1 LLQSLRFCLQK
12 MNLAKMNI
20 TSYFQGIEFA
30 NPYYFL
36 FLLLIIPVAAWHFFF
51 RKRMQA
57 SFTVPSVVA
66 FEKIGKTWKI
76 RLRWLPGGL
85 LLLSYI
91 SFIVALS
98 RPQTAFRLSDV
109 QVEGVDIVLAL
120 DISGSMKAMDF
131 RPNRLEACKKVAE
144 EFILGRPT
152 DRIGLVVYA
161 GEAYTQCPVT
171 SDHSTLLGLLQK
183 VKFDIIEDGTAI
195 GDGLGT
201 AINRL
206 RESEAKS
213 KIIILLSDGVNN
225 RGYLDPYSA
234 AEIAKNMNI
243 KVYTI
248 GAGTNG
254 QAPYPTPYGT
264 AMMPTEIDERL
275 LQTIAQE
282 TGGKYFRATN
292 NDKLKAVY
300 EEIDK
305 MEKTILNETI
315 YEKKTDAFFPF
326 LFFGVLMLICH
337 LFLRYTVFRTNP

>member
-1 LLQSLRFCLQK
+1 
-12 MNLAKMNI
+12 MNPI
-20 TSYFQGIEFA
+20 TSYFQGNEFA
-30 NPYYFL
+30 NPYYL
-36 FLLLIIPVAAWHFFF
+36 LLLLLIIPVAAWLYFF

-57 SFTVPSVVA
+57 TFTVPTVVA
-66 FEKIGKTWKI
+66 FERIGKTSKI
-76 RLRWLPGGL
+76 RLRWLPVCL
-85 LLLSYI
+85 LLLAFI
-91 SFIVALS
+91 AFIVALA
-98 RPQTAFRLSDV
+98 RPQTASKLSDV
-109 QVEGVDIVLAL
+109 KVEGVDIVLAL

-171 SDHSTLLGLLQK
+171 SDHNTLLGLLQK

-225 RGYLDPYSA
+225 KGYLDPYSA
-234 AEIAKNMNI
+234 SEIAKNMNI

-264 AMMPTEIDERL
+264 VMTPTEIDERL
-275 LQTIAQE
+275 LQSIAQV

-315 YEKKTDAFFPF
+315 YENKADAFFPF
-326 LFFGVLMLICH
+326 LLLGVLLLIIY
-337 LFLRYTVFRTNP
+337 LPLRYTIFRTNP

>member
-1 LLQSLRFCLQK
+1 MTTLVSFFQS
-12 MNLAKMNI
+12 
-20 TSYFQGIEFA
+20 IEFA

-36 FLLLIIPVAAWHFFF
+36 LLLAIIPIVVWRYFF
-51 RKRMQA
+51 RKKMKVPL
-57 SFTVPSVVA
+57 SIPTTVV
-66 FEKIGKTWKI
+66 FNEIGKTWKM
-76 RLRWLPGGL
+76 RFRWVPVCL
-85 LLLSYI
+85 LTFAYLCFVVSL
-91 SFIVALS
+91 A
-98 RPQTAFRLSDV
+98 RPQSSFRLNNV
-109 QVEGVDIVLAL
+109 EVEGVDIVIAL

-171 SDHSTLLGLLQK
+171 SDHQTLLGMLQK

-201 AINRL
+201 AVNRL

-225 RGYLDPYSA
+225 SGYLDPYSA
-234 AEIAKNMNI
+234 AEIAQNMGI

-248 GAGTNG
+248 GVGTTG
-254 QAPYPTPYGT
+254 QAPHPTPYGT
-264 AMMPTEIDERL
+264 VMMPTEIDEKL
-275 LQTIAQE
+275 MQTIATQ
-282 TGGKYFRATN
+282 TNGKYFRATN
-292 NDKLKAVY
+292 NDKLKDIYA
-300 EEIDK
+300 EIDK

-315 YEKKTDAFFPF
+315 FENKTDAFF
-326 LFFGVLMLICH
+326 
-337 LFLRYTVFRTNP
+337 LFLLSGIMLLIAYILLKYTIFKISP

>member
-1 LLQSLRFCLQK
+1 
-12 MNLAKMNI
+12 
-20 TSYFQGIEFA
+20 
-30 NPYYFL
+30 
-36 FLLLIIPVAAWHFFF
+36 LLLIAYILF
-51 RKRMQA
+51 
-57 SFTVPSVVA
+57 VVA
-66 FEKIGKTWKI
+66 
-76 RLRWLPGGL
+76 L
-85 LLLSYI
+85 
-91 SFIVALS
+91 A
-98 RPQTAFRLSDV
+98 RPQTSFRLSDV
-109 QVEGVDIVLAL
+109 EVEGVDIVLAL

-144 EFILGRPT
+144 EFVMGRPT

-201 AINRL
+201 AVNRL

-225 RGYLDPYSA
+225 SGYMDPYSA

-264 AMMPTEIDERL
+264 QMIPTEIDEHL
-275 LQTIAQE
+275 LQTIATE
-282 TGGKYFRATN
+282 TGGKYFRATS

-315 YEKKTDAFFPF
+315 FENKADAFFPF
-326 LFFGVLMLICH
+326 LITGVIFLI
-337 LFLRYTVFRTNP
+337 LYLLLRYTVFRTSP

>member
-1 LLQSLRFCLQK
+1 
-12 MNLAKMNI
+12 MNI
-20 TSYFQGIEFA
+20 LTFFQSIEFA

-36 FLLLIIPVAAWHFFF
+36 LLLMIIPVAAWLYFF
-51 RKRMQA
+51 RRKMQT
-57 SFTVPSVVA
+57 SFTVPTTVP
-66 FEKIGKTWKI
+66 FKKIGKTWRV
-76 RLRWLPGGL
+76 RLRWIPACL
-85 LLLSYI
+85 LLLSFF
-91 SFIVALS
+91 SLVVALS
-98 RPQTAFRLSDV
+98 RPQTSFRLSDV
-109 QVEGVDIVLAL
+109 EVQGVDIVLAL

-144 EFILGRPT
+144 EFIKGRPT

-171 SDHSTLLGLLQK
+171 SDHNTLLGLLQK

-225 RGYLDPYSA
+225 SGYIDPYSA

-248 GAGTNG
+248 GAGTTG
-254 QAPYPTPYGT
+254 QAPYPTPYGNV
-264 AMMPTEIDERL
+264 MMNTEIDELL
-275 LQTIAQE
+275 LQNIAHE

-315 YEKKTDAFFPF
+315 FENKADLFFPF
-326 LFFGVLMLICH
+326 LLVGIFLLI
-337 LFLRYTVFRTNP
+337 LNITLRYTMFRTSP

>member
-1 LLQSLRFCLQK
+1 
-12 MNLAKMNI
+12 MNPI
-20 TSYFQGIEFA
+20 TTYFQGIEFA

-36 FLLLIIPVAAWHFFF
+36 LLLLIIPVVAWLYFF

-57 SFTVPSVVA
+57 SFTVPTTEVFRNMS
-66 FEKIGKTWKI
+66 KTWKI
-76 RLRWLPGGL
+76 RLRWLPVCF
-85 LLLSYI
+85 LLLSFV
-91 SFIVALS
+91 SLVVALA

-144 EFILGRPT
+144 EFIMGRPT

-171 SDHSTLLGLLQK
+171 SDHNTLLGLLHK

-225 RGYLDPYSA
+225 SGYIDPYSA

-275 LQTIAQE
+275 LQTIAKE

-315 YEKKTDAFFPF
+315 FENKADAFFPF
-326 LFFGVLMLICH
+326 LLVGVILLICNI
-337 LFLRYTVFRTNP
+337 LIRYTVFKINP

>member
-1 LLQSLRFCLQK
+1 
-12 MNLAKMNI
+12 MNTIIFFFQNI
-20 TSYFQGIEFA
+20 QFA
-30 NPYYFL
+30 NHYYFL
-36 FLLLIIPVAAWHFFF
+36 LLLVIIPVIAWKYFF
-51 RKRMQA
+51 RKKMQA
-57 SFTVPSVVA
+57 ALTVPTVVA
-66 FEKIGKTWKI
+66 IEKIRKTWKV
-76 RLRWLPGGL
+76 RLRWVPVCL
-85 LLLSYI
+85 LLLAYVA
-91 SFIVALS
+91 FIVALA
-98 RPQTAFRLSDV
+98 RPQSSFRLSDV
-109 QVEGVDIVLAL
+109 EVEGVDIVLAL
-120 DISGSMKAMDF
+120 DISGSMRAMDF
-131 RPNRLEACKKVAE
+131 RPNRMEACKKVAE

-171 SDHSTLLGLLQK
+171 SDHSTLLGLLKK

-225 RGYLDPYSA
+225 SGYLDPYSS

-254 QAPYPTPYGT
+254 QAPFPTPHGNV
-264 AMMPTEIDERL
+264 MMNTEIDERL
-275 LQTIAQE
+275 LQAIAQE

-315 YEKKTDAFFPF
+315 YENKADAFFPF
-326 LFFGVLMLICH
+326 LFIGVILLVIY

>member
-1 LLQSLRFCLQK
+1 MNTIVSFFQNLQFS
-12 MNLAKMNI
+12 
-20 TSYFQGIEFA
+20 
-30 NPYYFL
+30 NPYYFFL
-36 FLLLIIPVAAWHFFF
+36 LLLIIPIIAWKYFF
-51 RKRMQA
+51 RKKMQA
-57 SFTVPSVVA
+57 SLTVPTVVA
-66 FEKIGKTWKI
+66 IEKIRKTWKV
-76 RLRWLPGGL
+76 RFRWIPACL
-85 LLLSYI
+85 LLLAYI
-91 SFIVALS
+91 SFVVALA
-98 RPQTAFRLSDV
+98 RPQSTFRLSDV
-109 QVEGVDIVLAL
+109 EVEGVDIVLAL

-131 RPNRLEACKKVAE
+131 RPNRLEACKTVAE

-171 SDHSTLLGLLQK
+171 SDHSTLLGLLKK

-225 RGYLDPYSA
+225 SGYLDPYSS

-254 QAPYPTPYGT
+254 QAPYPTPFGNQ
-264 AMMPTEIDERL
+264 MVPTEIDERL
-275 LQTIAQE
+275 LQAIAQE

-315 YEKKTDAFFPF
+315 FENKAEVFFPF
-326 LFFGVLMLICH
+326 LFIGVILLIIY
-337 LFLRYTVFRTNP
+337 LLLRYTVFKTNP

>member
-1 LLQSLRFCLQK
+1 
-12 MNLAKMNI
+12 MNTI
-20 TSYFQGIEFA
+20 TSFFQGIEFE
-30 NPYYFL
+30 NPYCFL
-36 FLLLIIPVAAWHFFF
+36 LLLLIIPIVAWKYFF
-51 RKRMQA
+51 RKKMQA
-57 SFTVPSVVA
+57 SFTVPTVA
-66 FEKIGKTWKI
+66 AIEKIGQTWKV
-76 RLRWLPGGL
+76 RLFWIPHCL
-85 LLLSYI
+85 LILAFVSI
-91 SFIVALS
+91 VVALS
-98 RPQTAFRLSDV
+98 RPQTSFRLSDV
-109 QVEGVDIVLAL
+109 EVEGVDIVLAI

-144 EFILGRPT
+144 EFVLGRPT

-171 SDHSTLLGLLQK
+171 SDHNTLLGLLNN

-225 RGYLDPYSA
+225 RGYIDPYSA

-264 AMMPTEIDERL
+264 QMMITEIDEQL
-275 LQTIAQE
+275 LKAIALQ

-315 YEKKTDAFFPF
+315 YENKVDAFFKF
-326 LFFGVLMLICH
+326 LFAGVIFLIFY
-337 LFLRYTVFRTNP
+337 LLLRYTVYKTNP

>member
-1 LLQSLRFCLQK
+1 
-12 MNLAKMNI
+12 MNNI
-20 TSYFQGIEFA
+20 TSFFQNIQFA

-36 FLLLIIPVAAWHFFF
+36 LLLLIIPVAVWLYFF
-51 RKRMQA
+51 RKKMQA
-57 SFTVPSVVA
+57 SFTVPTAVA
-66 FEKIGKTWKI
+66 FEKISKTWKV
-76 RLRWLPGGL
+76 RLRWLPLSL
-85 LLLSYI
+85 LVLTFI
-91 SFIVALS
+91 SLIIALA
-98 RPQTAFRLSDV
+98 RPQTSFRLSDV
-109 QVEGVDIVLAL
+109 EVEGVDIVLAL
-120 DISGSMKAMDF
+120 DISGSMRAMDF
-131 RPNRLEACKKVAE
+131 RPNRMEACKKVAE
-144 EFILGRPT
+144 EFVLGRPT

-171 SDHSTLLGLLQK
+171 SDHNTLLGLLKK
-183 VKFDIIEDGTAI
+183 VRFDIIEDGTAI

-225 RGYLDPYSA
+225 SGYLDPYSA

-248 GAGTNG
+248 GCGTNG

-264 AMMPTEIDERL
+264 QMINTEIDERL
-275 LQTIAQE
+275 LKTIAQE

-315 YEKKTDAFFPF
+315 FENRADAFFIF
-326 LFFGVLMLICH
+326 LFIGVIFFIVYL
-337 LFLRYTVFRTNP
+337 LFRYTVFRTSP

>member
-1 LLQSLRFCLQK
+1 
-12 MNLAKMNI
+12 MNNI
-20 TSYFQGIEFA
+20 TLFFQSIEFA

-36 FLLLIIPVAAWHFFF
+36 LLLLIIPVAAWQYFF

-57 SFTVPSVVA
+57 PLTVPTAVA
-66 FEKIGKTWKI
+66 FEKVRKTWKV
-76 RLRWLPGGL
+76 RLRWLPACL
-85 LLLSYI
+85 LLLAYV

-98 RPQTAFRLSDV
+98 RPQTAFRLSNV
-109 QVEGVDIVLAL
+109 EVEGVDIVIAI

-131 RPNRLEACKKVAE
+131 RPNRLEACKQVAQ

-171 SDHSTLLGLLQK
+171 SDHNTLLGLLQK
-183 VKFDIIEDGTAI
+183 VRFDIIEDGTAI

-225 RGYLDPYSA
+225 SGYLDPYSA
-234 AEIAKNMNI
+234 AEIAKNMGI

-248 GAGTNG
+248 GVGTIG
-254 QAPYPTPYGT
+254 QALFPTPYGNI
-264 AMMPTEIDERL
+264 MMQTEIDERL
-275 LQTIAQE
+275 LETIARE
-282 TGGKYFRATN
+282 SGGKYFRATN
-292 NDKLKAVY
+292 NDKLKAIY
-300 EEIDK
+300 TEIDK

-315 YEKKTDAFFPF
+315 FENKADAFFPF
-326 LFFGVLMLICH
+326 LLIGVILLIFY
-337 LFLRYTVFRTNP
+337 LLLRYTVFRTYP

>member
-1 LLQSLRFCLQK
+1 
-12 MNLAKMNI
+12 MNNI
-20 TSYFQGIEFA
+20 ITYFQSIEFA

-36 FLLLIIPVAAWHFFF
+36 LLLLIIPVAVWQYFF
-51 RKRMQA
+51 RKKMQA
-57 SFTVPSVVA
+57 AITVPTAVA
-66 FEKIGKTWKI
+66 FEKIRKTWKV
-76 RLRWLPGGL
+76 RLRWLPAFL
-85 LLLSYI
+85 LFLAYI
-91 SFIVALS
+91 SFIVALA
-98 RPQTAFRLSDV
+98 RPQTSFRLSDV
-109 QVEGVDIVLAL
+109 EVEGVDIVIAL

-171 SDHSTLLGLLQK
+171 SDHGTLLGLLQK
-183 VKFDIIEDGTAI
+183 VKFDIIDDGTAI

-225 RGYLDPYSA
+225 SGYLDPHSA
-234 AEIAKNMNI
+234 AEIAKDMGI

-248 GAGTNG
+248 GVGTTG
-254 QAPYPTPYGT
+254 QAPFPTPYGT
-264 AMMPTEIDERL
+264 AMVPTEIDERL
-275 LQTIAQE
+275 LQTIAKL

-292 NDKLKAVY
+292 NAKLKDIY
-300 EEIDK
+300 TEIDK

-315 YEKKTDAFFPF
+315 FENKADVFFIF
-326 LFFGVLMLICH
+326 LLTGVILLVVY
-337 LFLRYTVFRTNP
+337 LLLRYTVFKTNP

>member
-1 LLQSLRFCLQK
+1 
-12 MNLAKMNI
+12 MNTI
-20 TSYFQGIEFA
+20 VSFFQGIEFA

-36 FLLLIIPVAAWHFFF
+36 LLLLIIPIAVWKYFF
-51 RKRMQA
+51 RKKMQA
-57 SFTVPSVVA
+57 SLTVPTTVA
-66 FEKIGKTWKI
+66 FEKIGKTWKV
-76 RLRWLPGGL
+76 RLRWIPVCLF
-85 LLLSYI
+85 LLSYI
-91 SFIVALS
+91 ALIAALA
-98 RPQTAFRLSDV
+98 RPQSSFRLSDV
-109 QVEGVDIVLAL
+109 EVEGVDIVLAL

-131 RPNRLEACKKVAE
+131 RPNRLEACKRVAE

-171 SDHSTLLGLLQK
+171 SDHNTLLGLLKK
-183 VKFDIIEDGTAI
+183 VRFDIIEDGTAI

-225 RGYLDPYSA
+225 SGYIDPYSA
-234 AEIAKNMNI
+234 AEIAKNMGI

-248 GAGTNG
+248 GAGTTG
-254 QAPYPTPYGT
+254 QAPYPTPFGNQ
-264 AMMPTEIDERL
+264 MMNTEIDERL
-275 LQTIAQE
+275 LQTIANE

-315 YEKKTDAFFPF
+315 YENKAEAFFPF
-326 LFFGVLMLICH
+326 LFAGVILLVLY
-337 LFLRYTVFRTNP
+337 LFLRYAVFKTNP

>member
-1 LLQSLRFCLQK
+1 
-12 MNLAKMNI
+12 MNI

-30 NPYYFL
+30 NPYYL
-36 FLLLIIPVAAWHFFF
+36 LLLLLIIPVAAWLYFF
-51 RKRMQA
+51 RKKMQA
-57 SFTVPSVVA
+57 SFTVPAVKP
-66 FEKIGKTWKI
+66 FEKIKKTWKV
-76 RLRWLPGGL
+76 RLHWLPVCI
-85 LLLSYI
+85 LLLSFTF
-91 SFIVALS
+91 FIVTLA
-98 RPQTAFRLSDV
+98 RPQTSFRLSDV
-109 QVEGVDIVLAL
+109 EVEGVDIVLAL

-171 SDHSTLLGLLQK
+171 SDHNTLLGLLQK

-234 AEIAKNMNI
+234 AEIAKNMNV

-264 AMMPTEIDERL
+264 VMTPTEIDEHL
-275 LQTIAQE
+275 LQTIANE

-305 MEKTILNETI
+305 MEKTILNETV
-315 YEKKTDAFFPF
+315 YENKADAFFPF
-326 LFFGVLMLICH
+326 LLLGVVLLIGH
-337 LFLRYTVFRTNP
+337 LILRYTIFKTNP

>member
-1 LLQSLRFCLQK
+1 
-12 MNLAKMNI
+12 MNNLI
-20 TSYFQGIEFA
+20 SYFLNIEFA

-36 FLLLIIPVAAWHFFF
+36 LLLLVIPVAAWLYFF
-51 RKRMQA
+51 RKKMQA

-66 FEKIGKTWKI
+66 FEKISKTWKV
-76 RLRWLPGGL
+76 RLRWLPACL
-85 LLLSYI
+85 LWLSFVA
-91 SFIVALS
+91 FIVALA
-98 RPQTAFRLSDV
+98 RPQTSFRMSNV
-109 QVEGVDIVLAL
+109 EVEGVDIVIAL

-152 DRIGLVVYA
+152 DRIGMVVYA

-171 SDHSTLLGLLQK
+171 SDHNTLLGLLQK

-225 RGYLDPYSA
+225 RGYLDPSSA
-234 AEIAKNMNI
+234 AEIAKNMSI

-248 GAGTNG
+248 GVGTTG

-264 AMMPTEIDERL
+264 TMINTEIDERL
-275 LQTIAQE
+275 MQNIAQMS
-282 TGGKYFRATN
+282 GGKYFRATN
-292 NDKLKAVY
+292 NEKLKAIY
-300 EEIDK
+300 TEIDK
-305 MEKTILNETI
+305 MEKTILNETVF
-315 YEKKTDAFFPF
+315 ENKADAFFLF
-326 LFFGVLMLICH
+326 LLVGVISLIVH
-337 LFLRYTVFRTNP
+337 LLLRYTVFRVNP

>member
-1 LLQSLRFCLQK
+1 
-12 MNLAKMNI
+12 MNPI
-20 TSYFQGIEFA
+20 VSFFQGIEFA

-36 FLLLIIPVAAWHFFF
+36 LLLLIIPVVAWRYFF

-57 SFTVPSVVA
+57 SITMPTIVA
-66 FEKIGKTWKI
+66 FEKMGKTWKM
-76 RLRWLPGGL
+76 RLRWLPACVL
-85 LLLSYI
+85 LLAYLA
-91 SFIVALS
+91 FVVALA
-98 RPQTAFRLSDV
+98 RPQSSFRLSDV
-109 QVEGVDIVLAL
+109 EVEGVDIVLAI

-171 SDHSTLLGLLQK
+171 SDHNTLLGLLQK

-225 RGYLDPYSA
+225 RGYIDPYSS

-248 GAGTNG
+248 GCGTNG
-254 QAPYPTPYGT
+254 QAPYPTPYGNL
-264 AMMPTEIDERL
+264 MVDTEIDEHL
-275 LQTIAQE
+275 LQNIATE

-300 EEIDK
+300 IEIDK

-315 YEKKTDAFFPF
+315 FENKADAFFPF
-326 LFFGVLMLICH
+326 LLVGIL
-337 LFLRYTVFRTNP
+337 LFIIYLLLKYTIFKINP

>member
-1 LLQSLRFCLQK
+1 
-12 MNLAKMNI
+12 MNKLTI
-20 TSYFQGIEFA
+20 FFQGIEFA

-36 FLLLIIPVAAWHFFF
+36 LLLLIIPVVAWLYFF

-57 SFTVPSVVA
+57 SFTVPSTVPFA
-66 FEKIGKTWKI
+66 KIRKTWKI
-76 RLRWLPGGL
+76 RLRWLPACL
-85 LLLSYI
+85 LLFAFI
-91 SFIVALS
+91 SLVVALS
-98 RPQTAFRLSDV
+98 RPQTSFRLSDV
-109 QVEGVDIVLAL
+109 EVEGVDIVLAL

-264 AMMPTEIDERL
+264 VMMPTEIDEHL
-275 LQTIAQE
+275 LQTIANE

-305 MEKTILNETI
+305 MEKTILNETV
-315 YEKKTDAFFPF
+315 YENKADAFFPF
-326 LFFGVLMLICH
+326 LFIGVILLICNIA
-337 LFLRYTVFRTNP
+337 LKYTVFRINP

>member
-1 LLQSLRFCLQK
+1 
-12 MNLAKMNI
+12 
-20 TSYFQGIEFA
+20 
-30 NPYYFL
+30 
-36 FLLLIIPVAAWHFFF
+36 
-51 RKRMQA
+51 
-57 SFTVPSVVA
+57 
-66 FEKIGKTWKI
+66 
-76 RLRWLPGGL
+76 
-85 LLLSYI
+85 
-91 SFIVALS
+91 
-98 RPQTAFRLSDV
+98 
-109 QVEGVDIVLAL
+109 
-120 DISGSMKAMDF
+120 
-131 RPNRLEACKKVAE
+131 LEACKKVAE
-144 EFILGRPT
+144 DFVLGRPT

-171 SDHSTLLGLLQK
+171 SDHSTLLGLLKK

-213 KIIILLSDGVNN
+213 KIIILLSDGVNK

-248 GAGTNG
+248 GCGTNG

-264 AMMPTEIDERL
+264 QMINTEIDERL
-275 LQTIAQE
+275 LKNIAEE

-315 YEKKTDAFFPF
+315 FENRADAFFLF
-326 LFFGVLMLICH
+326 LFVGVILLIIY
-337 LFLRYTVFRTNP
+337 LLLSYSVFRTNP